1 MEPSGC
7 NRWQRVANAATS
19 NTAQIAENRCR
30 GLPSIAAEMHPAHR
44 CTSES
49 PVSGMPKRKA
59 PAAAGSSDGTLP
71 GLGRVSQ
78 RRQRRL
84 ERRLPRR
91 LWRSRWARR
100 FPMAEPACLA
110 ISSRKARSGSQ
121 RISKRHPASSHHKDR
136 VHTLAP
142 RPTRGIGFNG
152 GTGATKKRPAC
163 ARRSAS
169 VALFGHTPTTTCRSV
184 TIGQVKLA
192 GQRRPTCQR
201 SPQHPVNPATKG
213 HRRARLTR
221 S

>member
-1 MEPSGC
+1 MARQAGRAPTTAAYPAGAPDVGKASAAPRTLIDTSSSPGFGHAKEKGPDCRQQRRDLGGDWGASASG
-7 NRWQRVANAATS
+7 
-19 NTAQIAENRCR
+19 
-30 GLPSIAAEMHPAHR
+30 
-44 CTSES
+44 
-49 PVSGMPKRKA
+49 
-59 PAAAGSSDGTLP
+59 
-71 GLGRVSQ
+71 
-78 RRQRRL
+78 RQRRL

-91 LWRSRWARR
+91 HWRSRWARR
-100 FPMAEPACLA
+100 FPVAEPTCLA
-110 ISSRKARSGSQ
+110 ISSRRARSGSH
-121 RISKRHPASSHHKDR
+121 RISNRHPASSHHKDR

-184 TIGQVKLA
+184 TLGQVVGQAA
-192 GQRRPTCQR
+192 GQPRSACQR
-201 SPQHPVNPATKG
+201 SPRHPVNPATNG

>member
-1 MEPSGC
+1 MQG
-7 NRWQRVANAATS
+7 NRFAWPAVSRASSRTYPLV
-19 NTAQIAENRCR
+19 NR
-30 GLPSIAAEMHPAHR
+30 PPMHVR
-44 CTSES
+44 Q
-49 PVSGMPKRKA
+49 
-59 PAAAGSSDGTLP
+59 P
-71 GLGRVSQ
+71 GLGHAKEKGPDCRQQRRDLAGIGGASVSG
-78 RRQRRL
+78 RQRRL

-100 FPMAEPACLA
+100 FPMAEPACWA

-163 ARRSAS
+163 ARRSAP

-184 TIGQVKLA
+184 MIGQAIGQVSWSTAVHLSA
-192 GQRRPTCQR
+192 VTAASSQ
-201 SPQHPVNPATKG
+201 SG
-213 HRRARLTR
+213 HRTYRRARLDGPR
-221 S
+221 RRPLSA